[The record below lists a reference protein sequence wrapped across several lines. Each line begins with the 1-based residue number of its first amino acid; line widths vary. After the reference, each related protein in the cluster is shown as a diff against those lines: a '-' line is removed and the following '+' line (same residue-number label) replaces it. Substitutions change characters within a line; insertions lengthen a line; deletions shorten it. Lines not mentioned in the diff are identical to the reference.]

1 MSPIVQRV
9 KHFKK
14 DPFLPFPISIFGFSD
29 LDFLDLYFGMLDGS
43 LNKDVRKD
51 LLLCYNNESILQLL
65 LAAVTNIFG
74 LISGFFAHEF

>member
-43 LNKDVRKD
+43 LDKDVRKD
-51 LLLCYNNESILQLL
+51 LL
-65 LAAVTNIFG
+65 
-74 LISGFFAHEF
+74 